1 MHMISDRLT
10 DDEFEMLREFRHD
23 LHRHPELS
31 HKEIRTTEKIRAF
44 LSALPGVELLDLP
57 IQTGVVARISRCTNA
72 GDLPVSKVVAGQCAT
87 ETENKAGTRQETG
100 LGEEADT
107 EEETGFGKKP
117 CPAVHPGLEIMLRAD
132 IDALPQTEQ
141 TPVDWRSEVPGVM
154 HACGHD
160 VHTASLCGAALLLSK
175 AWQRGDLKNT
185 VDLVFQ
191 PAEEGTT
198 GARMLI
204 DAGLFERIHPSAC
217 FGMHNWPSVD
227 AGKVVCHEGALMSAK
242 RNFDIILYGA
252 GGHGSMPHLN
262 IDPIVCAAA
271 VVQSLQTVI
280 SRNTNPLDAA
290 ILSINMI
297 EGGSPMNLVVD
308 RVLMKAT
315 VRSLSEK
322 ALDRALER
330 VETIVEKTAQA
341 YECRSEIIWKER
353 IPAVWNSPEM
363 TQAALAIAQD
373 AGCELTQAP
382 PSLASEDFA
391 LYRQYAPS
399 FFFWIGSRTPGAE
412 THELHTPLFHA
423 DDSTIRQAAQLY
435 AACGTGQGMD

>member
-72 GDLPVSKVVAGQCAT
+72 GDLPVSKVVAGQP
-87 ETENKAGTRQETG
+87 G
-100 LGEEADT
+100 
-107 EEETGFGKKP
+107 
-117 CPAVHPGLEIMLRAD
+117 PAVHPGLEIMLRAD

-353 IPAVWNSPEM
+353 IPAVWNSKEM
-363 TQAALAIAQD
+363 TQTALAIAQE

-412 THELHTPLFHA
+412 TYELHTPLFHA

-435 AACGTGQGMD
+435 AACGTGQGTDLVSHFQTVEPKDRKWDRGRLKCPTSR